1 MRDNLDEIV
10 IVGDVHEGR
19 TYDFRVD
26 PLTSVSDRAL
36 DLHANLVRSAKY
48 ALDNNA
54 YMFVILGDLFD
65 RTNVAPIFRE
75 YVRQDVIEPLGK
87 AGVKVIILAGNHDQ
101 PRVFQRG
108 TSIDDFSGYPHV
120 RIFRKPASISET
132 VAGKKLNLIL
142 MPFLYP
148 STILDQAGK
157 TAEEVP
163 EEQRITVSEE
173 ILKELLRQYS
183 QTSADTRIL
192 LAHYYFEGAELSNPK
207 NPEMEIGELE
217 FKQSMLPENL
227 DLAVF
232 GHVHLS
238 QTKTVRGI
246 PLVFVGAVER
256 IDWGER
262 KSKKNFMTLDP
273 ATMKWQLHEL
283 PAREMLEIRV
293 KVEAGD
299 KNPTK
304 TILEKIPSSLE
315 EKMVRLLVEL
325 PAGTRPMIQEAR
337 IAEKLAPSFNYKTSW
352 NTPTEEPVRPTEA
365 AKALVDPYGLL
376 ESYIDLNFD
385 KHPYRDLLL
394 KEGKTILREA
404 LEE

>member
-1 MRDNLDEIV
+1 MDEIV
-10 IVGDVHEGR
+10 IVGDVHEGK

-26 PLTSVSDRAL
+26 PLTSISDRAL

-54 YMFVILGDLFD
+54 SMFVILGDLFD

-75 YVRQDVIEPLGK
+75 YVRQDVIEPLGD
-87 AGVKVIILAGNHDQ
+87 AGVKVFILAGNHDQ

-120 RIFRKPASISET
+120 TIFRKPSSVLET

-183 QTSADTRIL
+183 QTRADATIL
-192 LAHYYFEGAELSNPK
+192 LAHYYFEGAELSNTQ
-207 NPEMEIGELE
+207 NPEMEVGELE

-262 KSKKNFMTLDP
+262 KSKKNF
-273 ATMKWQLHEL
+273 
-283 PAREMLEIRV
+283 
-293 KVEAGD
+293 
-299 KNPTK
+299 
-304 TILEKIPSSLE
+304 
-315 EKMVRLLVEL
+315 
-325 PAGTRPMIQEAR
+325 
-337 IAEKLAPSFNYKTSW
+337 
-352 NTPTEEPVRPTEA
+352 
-365 AKALVDPYGLL
+365 
-376 ESYIDLNFD
+376 
-385 KHPYRDLLL
+385 
-394 KEGKTILREA
+394 
-404 LEE
+404 